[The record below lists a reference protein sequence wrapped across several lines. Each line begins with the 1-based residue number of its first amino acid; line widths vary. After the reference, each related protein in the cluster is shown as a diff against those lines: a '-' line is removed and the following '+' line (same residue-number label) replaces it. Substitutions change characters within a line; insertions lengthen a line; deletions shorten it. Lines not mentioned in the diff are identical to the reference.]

1 MPVWID
7 GKSRVGCS
15 ILSFVAKP
23 SNHDRLITPG
33 LGVPHYC
40 NTTVVLLHL
49 LLNLLVFLFV
59 LAVENQEWLTM
70 VYTVSNHVDH
80 KCGLPLVLAEAM
92 AFHPNSLDSFYV
104 ITLAVKEF
112 KL

>member
-7 GKSRVGCS
+7 SKSRVGRS
-15 ILSFVAKP
+15 ILSCVAKP
-23 SNHDRLITPG
+23 SNHDRLITSG
-33 LGVPHYC
+33 LGVSHDC

-49 LLNLLVFLFV
+49 LLNLLVFLLV
-59 LAVENQEWLTM
+59 LAVENQKWLTM
-70 VYTVSNHVDH
+70 VYTVSSHVDH
-80 KCGLPLVLAEAM
+80 KYGLPLVPAGAM
-92 AFHPNSLDSFYV
+92 AFHPNSLDSFHV